1 MLKNQ
6 CISVTDLRTKTK
18 DCLKGLGKKPK
29 YVFLN
34 NRPIAVL
41 VDIQEYEAQTESSLI
56 ELRSDEVTP
65 VMLRAAARAR
75 RSKSEDLVHV

>member
-6 CISVTDLRTKTK
+6 RISVTDLRTKTK

-41 VDIQEYEAQTESSLI
+41 MDIQEYEAQIEPSLI

-75 RSKSEDLVHV
+75 RSKLEDLVHV